1 MTAVINRTGRLLQ
14 WNLGVNEAASAINI
28 ARAVSSLF
36 TQPEDSLV
44 IEEIA
49 RGLHVRLPEL
59 PQWLQT
65 LSFRRR
71 GSFHGE
77 RMRKVMVDN
86 LLEDVPIDTV
96 QGRATFIALISRYV
110 ETAEQAAQNILSL
123 FEERFAPLGHEVVR
137 HRDTNRVG
145 PLPYSIKDHV
155 VKMVRS
161 TWDSDRDSDQNTL
174 CLFLM
179 RQLFSCLGKNRVSQ
193 PTSTERSQAD
203 HRRLIDRLFGIG
215 NLSERFDTLDIGS
228 AMMAIAAHAQG
239 VPIQVECMLEEN
251 MPGTKRT
258 RTSRRTLC
266 NNESLDAFTV
276 CLWLTQ
282 PPSDI
287 AYQLN
292 IFYEGLHIRN
302 SRSPQKRFI
311 PVLGGAAEISQML
324 ALQFKAEL
332 PPEDSLVLWQ
342 AGMAFGE
349 SARWTLGTGKDL
361 EGPHPLFIRL
371 SEDFLM
377 SIGPVDEAVAEHARN
392 HFSGRRMDERAQLAR
407 KAAMI
412 VHGIYKYREYS
423 DKEQFHAKMNVAL
436 VAITVGCVK
445 SQIRNPQGGNELES
459 FAWTFDFQEK
469 AVTSCLGQFHGA
481 NPLTLCESLPKAV
494 NVDSLLQAAACIWG
508 GSTLEY
514 HGHRRL
520 SLNAIGIVCPHVT
533 LVFDVVGNLERIA
546 QYGITKP
553 FISMYTGSMPL
564 LPQEPQTGFV
574 VGGTSFHE
582 RDRRR
587 IMEGEHFDVDAEPNS
602 HPPIFTI
609 ESVNTGSYD
618 GNFCAT
624 ICAWR
629 HGEVFAELEPV
640 TLLHNLSQ
648 PHNQLGELT
657 KLNPPEYSARSFME
671 LRCTTLHT
679 LRHFQID
686 KAAGLVRTSL
696 RWQWHVV
703 AAGLVERGFVA
714 IIDDEVDLD
723 ALNKVKD
730 DKRAEGLVFLF
741 VGSEDN
747 VLSSSHSSVS
757 RS

>member
-1 MTAVINRTGRLLQ
+1 M
-14 WNLGVNEAASAINI
+14 
-28 ARAVSSLF
+28 
-36 TQPEDSLV
+36 
-44 IEEIA
+44 
-49 RGLHVRLPEL
+49 
-59 PQWLQT
+59 
-65 LSFRRR
+65 
-71 GSFHGE
+71 
-77 RMRKVMVDN
+77 
-86 LLEDVPIDTV
+86 

-110 ETAEQAAQNILSL
+110 ETAEQVAQNILSL
-123 FEERFAPLGHEVVR
+123 FDGRFAPLGDEVVR
-137 HRDTNRVG
+137 HRDTNGLG

-174 CLFLM
+174 CLLGM
-179 RQLFSCLGKNRVSQ
+179 RQLFSCLGKNRISQ

-203 HRRLIDRLFGIG
+203 HRRLIDRLFEKD
-215 NLSERFDTLDIGS
+215 NLSKRFDTLDIGS

-239 VPIQVECMLEEN
+239 VPIQVECMLEDN
-251 MPGTKRT
+251 IPGTERSG
-258 RTSRRTLC
+258 TSRRTLC
-266 NNESLDAFTV
+266 SNESLDAITV

-282 PPSDI
+282 PPLDI
-287 AYQLN
+287 ASQLN
-292 IFYEGLHIRN
+292 IFNEGLHIRN

-311 PVLGGAAEISQML
+311 PILGGAAEISQML

-332 PPEDSLVLWQ
+332 APEDSLVLWQ

-349 SARWTLGTGKDL
+349 SARWTLGHSKDL
-361 EGPHPLFIRL
+361 DGPHPLFIRL
-371 SEDFLM
+371 SEEFLM
-377 SIGPVDEAVAEHARN
+377 SIGPVDEAVAEHART
-392 HFSGRRMDERAQLAR
+392 HFSGRRTDERAHLAR

-412 VHGIYKYREYS
+412 VHGVYKYREYGHA
-423 DKEQFHAKMNVAL
+423 EQFHAKMNVVL

-445 SQIRNPQGGNELES
+445 SQIRNPQNGNELES
-459 FAWTFDFQEK
+459 FAWTFDFREK
-469 AVTSCLGQFHGA
+469 AVTSCLGSFTGA
-481 NPLTLCESLPKAV
+481 NPLALCESLPKAV
-494 NVDSLLQAAACIWG
+494 NVESLLEAAACIWG

-514 HGHRRL
+514 HGHRSL

-533 LVFDVVGNLERIA
+533 FVFDIVGNLERIA

-553 FISMYTGSMPL
+553 FISLYTGSMPI

-574 VGGTSFHE
+574 VGGTSFRE

-587 IMEGEHFDVDAEPNS
+587 IVEGERFDIDPEPTR

-609 ESVNTGSYD
+609 ELVNGGAYD

-657 KLNPPEYSARSFME
+657 KLNPPEYSARNFIE
-671 LRCTTLHT
+671 LKCTTLQT

-686 KAAGLVRTSL
+686 KAAGLIQTSL
-696 RWQWHVV
+696 QWQWHVV

-714 IIDDEVDLD
+714 IIDDEVNLD

-741 VGSEDN
+741 VGNKGN
-747 VLSSSHSSVS
+747 VLSSCNNSGS